1 MKDIILYFVEY
12 LLKFMSGSQ
21 STVVEGYLK
30 FHNGSAVNSGF
41 NNDLLLNIIN
51 TIWDYFRLAGMGI
64 AIIYFLMELN
74 NKMGFENGN
83 VTMKT
88 FVMPFVKLCL
98 AIVMLAYSPTLMS
111 NMFAVNDN
119 FIDVVKGISVTS
131 SSTTPSETLSETP
144 ADDPDAPAPDP
155 AGIREKVKKAGL
167 PTQIGYLIPL
177 LLVWLISLF
186 TNLIWIYKALTY
198 KIELVF
204 KISFTPLAIVDCY
217 NTNSTAVIRWVKS
230 VLGLVIYGGCLML
243 LSRMAFLTLETEAL
257 SADTTFFDWLVSGI
271 KALIMPFVMLG
282 VSGTI
287 KQVCKEALS

>member
-1 MKDIILYFVEY
+1 MKGIVLYFVDF

-21 STVVEGYLK
+21 GAVVEGYLK
-30 FHNGSAVNSGF
+30 FHGDADTNGGF
-41 NNDLLLNIIN
+41 NNTLLVNIIN

-74 NKMGFENGN
+74 NKMGFESGN

-88 FVMPFVKLCL
+88 FVMPFCKLAL
-98 AIVMLAYSPTLMS
+98 AILMLSYSPTLMS
-111 NMFAVNDN
+111 NMFSINDGFIDAVN
-119 FIDVVKGISVTS
+119 GISVTS
-131 SSTTPSETLSETP
+131 TTSTETGTD
-144 ADDPDAPAPDP
+144 ADADAPDP
-155 AGIREKVKKAGL
+155 AGIKEKVEKSGL
-167 PTQIGYLIPL
+167 LTQIGYLLPL
-177 LLVWLISLF
+177 LLAWLIGMI
-186 TNLIWIYKALTY
+186 TNLIWIYKALAY

-204 KISFTPLAIVDCY
+204 KISLTPLAIVDCY

-243 LSRMAFLTLETEAL
+243 LSRLAFLTLETEAF
-257 SADTTFFDWLVSGI
+257 SPDTTFWDWFLSLAKCFV
-271 KALIMPFVMLG
+271 MPFVMLG